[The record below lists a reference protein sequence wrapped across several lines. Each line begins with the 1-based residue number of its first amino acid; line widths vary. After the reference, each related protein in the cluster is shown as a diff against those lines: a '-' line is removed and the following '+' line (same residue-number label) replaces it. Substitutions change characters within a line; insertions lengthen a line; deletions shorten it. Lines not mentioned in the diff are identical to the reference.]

1 MSDDLTTSLAQ
12 ETVINRRE
20 IEPLFLEARQ
30 LMEWYEKASGCES
43 LILNT
48 DGSSA
53 GLPNGKKSLGFCE
66 LCRSCSSGSSENC
79 KEDEFPCTQLHREA
93 LSRAERG
100 GVYIYACKLGFSF
113 WTSPLYAGFRY
124 AGSLV
129 SGQVLAV
136 SRKEAIERFRSSFG
150 TPKEK
155 TISLL
160 SAVPE
165 KSHEEIN
172 ALAGLLMICAGKL
185 SIYPRN
191 NSPVLPRTSGKKTAE
206 KTTETVQ
213 ENRDKNRAQFQE
225 KERMLLAALR
235 RGDMK
240 AVQKSLDELL
250 DMIQKTGN
258 MDFIAIKY
266 KLIEQAA
273 SLSRS
278 AGNPGNIENYDRC
291 LGRLQ
296 DSANIDELRE
306 NLRLYIE
313 YIGTEIFSFRGL
325 RHACALRKAERF
337 IWGNYT
343 RKISLGEIAAAS
355 GLSAPYF
362 SSIFK
367 EERGI
372 NLSSYLNQLRVEKA
386 AGLLEET
393 GFSLAQ
399 IAEACGF
406 EDQNWFS
413 KIFKSR
419 MGMSPGK
426 FREQGHKKNQK
437 DE

>member
-1 MSDDLTTSLAQ
+1 MSGDLTTSLAQ

-20 IEPLFLEARQ
+20 IEPLFLEAQQ
-30 LMEWYEKASGCES
+30 LMEWYEKASGCET
-43 LILNT
+43 LIHNA
-48 DGSSA
+48 DGSSVSQA
-53 GLPNGKKSLGFCE
+53 NRRKSLSFCV
-66 LCRSCSSGSSENC
+66 LCRSCSSGSSDTCN
-79 KEDEFPCTQLHREA
+79 EDECPCAQLHKEA
-93 LSRAERG
+93 QLKAERG
-100 GVYIYACKLGFSF
+100 GVYVYACKLGFSY

-136 SRKEAIERFRSSFG
+136 SRKEAMERFKASFG
-150 TPKEK
+150 IPKEK
-155 TISLL
+155 ISSLL

-165 KSHEEIN
+165 KTHEEIH

-191 NSPVLPRTSGKKTAE
+191 NAPTIQRTSGKKSTE

-213 ENRDKNRAQFQE
+213 ENRDKSRALFQE
-225 KERMLLAALR
+225 KERTLLAALR

-250 DMIQKTGN
+250 DMVQKTGN

-266 KLIEQAA
+266 KFIEQAA

-278 AGNPGNIENYDRC
+278 AGNPGNIENHSRC
-291 LGRLQ
+291 LGRIQ
-296 DSANIDELRE
+296 DSANMEELRE

-337 IWGNYT
+337 IWSNYT

-426 FREQGHKKNQK
+426 FREQGNKKIQK
-437 DE
+437 EE

>member
-1 MSDDLTTSLAQ
+1 M
-12 ETVINRRE
+12 
-20 IEPLFLEARQ
+20 
-30 LMEWYEKASGCES
+30 
-43 LILNT
+43 
-48 DGSSA
+48 
-53 GLPNGKKSLGFCE
+53 
-66 LCRSCSSGSSENC
+66 
-79 KEDEFPCTQLHREA
+79 
-93 LSRAERG
+93 
-100 GVYIYACKLGFSF
+100 
-113 WTSPLYAGFRY
+113 
-124 AGSLV
+124 
-129 SGQVLAV
+129 
-136 SRKEAIERFRSSFG
+136 ERFRSSFG
-150 TPKEK
+150 MPKGK
-155 TISLL
+155 INSLF
-160 SAVPE
+160 SAIPE

-191 NSPVLPRTSGKKTAE
+191 NTPAMQGRTSGKKTAE
-206 KTTETVQ
+206 KTTGTIQ
-213 ENRDKNRAQFQE
+213 ESRDQNRAQFQE
-225 KERMLLAALR
+225 KERTLLAALR

-258 MDFIAIKY
+258 MDFIAIRY

-278 AGNPGNIENYDRC
+278 AGNPGNIENHGRC

-296 DSANIDELRE
+296 DSANMDELRE

-419 MGMSPGK
+419 MGLSPGK
-426 FREQGHKKNQK
+426 FREQGNKKNQK